1 MNISKMTRLSSL
13 LVLLLGTCQNTIGAP
28 LPFNSIAPTDGSEFL
43 SNPQPWQGA
52 RPTSDPNAQLL
63 PRRSE
68 RGKHTV
74 DTLGGPSASE
84 QHHIWTSVSI
94 PSASRLTRRDGSSSS
109 ESSSESESESDSD
122 SEEDGYYSDASQ
134 TQTGPSKTPK
144 HVQFAD
150 GTKTVDSKSKKSK
163 KPRVGKPSSFMQW
176 AAGTAGPSRPKKS
189 SSGSSER
196 KKTRHSRKESD
207 HVNALEYAQKKAAAN
222 AEEVAK
228 QNANAAEQA
237 VTSSKAQAK
246 APTAPSGAAGRP
258 KSEKKKSSKDTD
270 KSLKTLTWL
279 AGGRPKGN

>member
-1 MNISKMTRLSSL
+1 MTRLSSL

-28 LPFNSIAPTDGSEFL
+28 LPFNSIAPTDGSESL

-52 RPTSDPNAQLL
+52 GPTSDPNAQLL

-68 RGKHTV
+68 RGRHTV

-84 QHHIWTSVSI
+84 HHHIWTSVSI
-94 PSASRLTRRDGSSSS
+94 PGASRLARRDGSSSS

-134 TQTGPSKTPK
+134 TQTGPRKTPK

-150 GTKTVDSKSKKSK
+150 DTKTVDSKRKKSK

-237 VTSSKAQAK
+237 VTSSRAQAK

-258 KSEKKKSSKDTD
+258 QSEKKKSSKDTD